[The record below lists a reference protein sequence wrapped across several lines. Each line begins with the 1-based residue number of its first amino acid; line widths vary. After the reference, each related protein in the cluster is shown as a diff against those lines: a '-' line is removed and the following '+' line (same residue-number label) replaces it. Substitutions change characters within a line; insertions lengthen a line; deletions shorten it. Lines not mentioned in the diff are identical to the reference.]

1 MNTYQLQCYQIGSDE
16 REGPQ
21 QKKVKAGSQVG
32 ECQLDGITDSMD
44 VSLGK
49 LQELVVDREA
59 WRAAIHGVAKSRTQ
73 LSD

>member
-32 ECQLDGITDSMD
+32 ECYD
-44 VSLGK
+44 SLGK
-49 LQELVVDREA
+49 
-59 WRAAIHGVAKSRTQ
+59 WGWQ
-73 LSD
+73 LN